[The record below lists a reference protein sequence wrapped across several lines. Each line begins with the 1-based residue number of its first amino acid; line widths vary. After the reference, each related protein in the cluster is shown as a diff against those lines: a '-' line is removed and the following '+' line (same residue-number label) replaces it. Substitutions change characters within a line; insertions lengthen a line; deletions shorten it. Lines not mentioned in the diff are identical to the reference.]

1 MKVPSRAK
9 IALMARFVALSPT
22 HSFHRIDG
30 RFRNFDRA
38 VNVSLMGSAH
48 ACAMKRIMFLAAFV
62 FLLFGVDLVANDAA
76 MTHDIMRAFA
86 SAGRR
91 AARAIEA
98 TVASITG
105 RG

>member
-1 MKVPSRAK
+1 
-9 IALMARFVALSPT
+9 
-22 HSFHRIDG
+22 
-30 RFRNFDRA
+30 
-38 VNVSLMGSAH
+38 
-48 ACAMKRIMFLAAFV
+48 MFLAAFV

>member
-1 MKVPSRAK
+1 
-9 IALMARFVALSPT
+9 
-22 HSFHRIDG
+22 
-30 RFRNFDRA
+30 
-38 VNVSLMGSAH
+38 
-48 ACAMKRIMFLAAFV
+48 MFLAAFV

-76 MTHDIMRAFA
+76 MTHDFMRAFV

-91 AARAIEA
+91 ASRAIEA